1 MADDK
6 LQQVLDVLEIQRM
19 KSTYCE
25 IIDRAVD
32 DPASTSALSA
42 LLAEDCTSEYG
53 FGSIAGLGEII
64 RFGAESA
71 ASVDMFWHAVA
82 TPRIE
87 VDGDTAKASWTVMAR
102 SRRKGA
108 AEPVIVFGR
117 YVDELRR
124 TPAGWRFT
132 AMNFEIQGDPEPW
145 TPSSQG

>member
-1 MADDK
+1 MAQDD
-6 LQQVLDVLEIQRM
+6 LQRVIDVLEIQRM
-19 KSTYCE
+19 KAAYCE
-25 IIDRAVD
+25 IVDRSVA
-32 DPASTSALSA
+32 DPSLTSGLEA

-53 FGSIAGLGEII
+53 FGSIAGRDQII

-87 VDGDTAKASWTVMAR
+87 VEGDRALASWTVMAR

-108 AEPVIVFGR
+108 AEPATVYGR
-117 YVDELRR
+117 YVDTLRR

-132 AMNFEIQGDPEPW
+132 AMNFEILGDPEPW
-145 TPSSQG
+145 TPGGSN